1 MRRNLL
7 LLICLFIF
15 FGESCNNS
23 NKKNCVEIES
33 ISKTVFEHNELLI
46 NDFTIKY
53 VVTEQRYISYYKL
66 YSNFKKQL
74 SIIVEEIDYL
84 SNFKNCQIDSQL
96 RNEFNILWNSI
107 DNVYDSLVDT
117 TIINNK
123 DTITQKTYLEEY
135 LEPLKLKIENC
146 SSKTDLNIIKL
157 YLGLIDKE
165 VLEFLYE
172 KAEQNMIPVDLIK
185 PITFRNGENFDCYI
199 SAMDTIHYPIIL
211 IGKFELIEMENSYF
225 YYEPIQIVDTVFFSE
240 EKAIIKQEILNGNEA
255 VLFYTLPDGYRKTY
269 KIK

>member
-15 FGESCNNS
+15 FGESCNIS
-23 NKKNCVEIES
+23 NKNNCEEIET
-33 ISKTVFEHNELLI
+33 ISNTVFEHNELLI
-46 NDFTIKY
+46 HDFTIKY
-53 VVTEQRYISYYKL
+53 VVTEQRYESYYKL
-66 YSNFKKQL
+66 YRSFKKQL
-74 SIIVEEIDYL
+74 SLIVEEIDYL

-96 RNEFNILWNSI
+96 SNEFNILWNSV
-107 DNVYDSLVDT
+107 DSVYDSLVDT

-135 LEPLKLKIENC
+135 LEPLKKKIENC

-165 VLEFLYE
+165 ILEFLYE
-172 KAEQNMIPVDLIK
+172 KAEQNTIPVNLIK
-185 PITFRNGENFDCYI
+185 PITFWNGENFDCYI
-199 SAMDTIHYPIIL
+199 SAMDTMHYPIIL
-211 IGKFELIEMENSYF
+211 VGKFEPIKMENNYI
-225 YYEPIQIVDTVFFSE
+225 YYKPVQIVDTVFFNK
-240 EKAIIKQEILNGNEA
+240 EKAIINQEILNGNEA
-255 VLFYTLPDGYRKTY
+255 ILFYTFPDGYRKTY